1 VDFSRCHLDSK
12 VCRHESRQLKKT
24 LVAELLDDLPLWLY
38 LVRRLPNS
46 ASLPLSSVICGIH
59 IFVNAGE
66 VIGVFLAL
74 FGLLWSLEI
83 CGGE

>member
-1 VDFSRCHLDSK
+1 
-12 VCRHESRQLKKT
+12 
-24 LVAELLDDLPLWLY
+24 
-38 LVRRLPNS
+38 
-46 ASLPLSSVICGIH
+46 LPLSSVICGIH

-83 CGGE
+83 GGGE

>member
-1 VDFSRCHLDSK
+1 MDFSRCHLDSK
-12 VCRHESRQLKKT
+12 VCRHKSRQLKET
-24 LVAELLDDLPLWLY
+24 LVVEFLDDLPLWLN

-74 FGLLWSLEI
+74 FRLLWSLEI
-83 CGGE
+83 GSGE